1 MIPNIVPPI
10 FVVTPGEVV
19 AFRDVQAAERYM
31 EPIDIANGEY
41 ESAYDSV
48 GRRLKPTV
56 THQARP
62 FFSHLPSEVSSLNAD
77 EDILEPLELAAILRA
92 FLASV
97 GHDRATLDRDP
108 LEDLVTKTVAAAG
121 LTE

>member
-1 MIPNIVPPI
+1 M
-10 FVVTPGEVV
+10 
-19 AFRDVQAAERYM
+19 
-31 EPIDIANGEY
+31 
-41 ESAYDSV
+41 DS
-48 GRRLKPTV
+48 RLSKNRLRNEGIS
-56 THQARP
+56 Q
-62 FFSHLPSEVSSLNAD
+62 FSHLPSEVSSLNAD